1 MDSTEK
7 RSISSSLQKAELLNS
22 TNGIAPQRKFNL
34 RGRSC
39 ALPSD
44 EKRCEVE
51 GEAVESTRVWIV
63 CIDLITIHLLP

>member
-51 GEAVESTRVWIV
+51 GEVEWRAHESGSDASI
-63 CIDLITIHLLP
+63 